1 MSIHDAR
8 ARYTRMVIRE
18 QFLALLKE
26 KPAAKITVKELCAA
40 CDINRATFYKH
51 YRDIFD
57 LMEQLERQLLQ
68 ELDTLLESQHNRN
81 LVALYVQILTWL
93 EPHGDDWLVL
103 GSGNGDP
110 SFYEKMSRRCCE
122 RTYPWLARQQS
133 KLREPEQRMLY
144 AFLSQGTGGILHAW
158 VRGGM
163 QEPVTQVAEFLACA
177 TEQLINGLAAQQD
190 QPD

>member
-26 KPAAKITVKELCAA
+26 KPAARITVKELCAA
-40 CDINRATFYKH
+40 CGINRATFYKH

-57 LMEQLERQLLQ
+57 LMEQLEQQILQ
-68 ELDTLLESQHNRN
+68 EQAALPESQHSHN
-81 LVALYVQILTWL
+81 LIDLYVQILTWL
-93 EPHGDDWLVL
+93 EAHGDDWLVL

-110 SFYEKMSRRCCE
+110 SFYKELSRCCCE
-122 RTYPWLARQQS
+122 RAYPWLARQQS
-133 KLREPEQRMLY
+133 KLRESEQRMLY
-144 AFLSQGTGGILHAW
+144 AFISQGTGGILLDW

-177 TEQLINGLAAQQD
+177 TEQLINGLAA
-190 QPD
+190 